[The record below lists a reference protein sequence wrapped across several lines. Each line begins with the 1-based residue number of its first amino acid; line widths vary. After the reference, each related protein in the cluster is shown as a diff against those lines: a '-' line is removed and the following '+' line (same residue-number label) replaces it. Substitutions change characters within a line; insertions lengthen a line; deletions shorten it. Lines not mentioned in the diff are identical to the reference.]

1 MAKDLHTN
9 EVELDSSVDMHDA
22 ASFELDGHS
31 NGQDQHGGEYASAH
45 TEEADEHHTHPVY
58 AEPVFGSVTNS
69 LLTSWIAVLII
80 IAIAFSVKRKTAM
93 VPRGVQNFMEIVVDG
108 FLNFFDSIT
117 GSRKKSEAFFPFIF
131 AFFCYILVS
140 NWMGLL
146 PGVGTIGKYVVEDG
160 HNVFVPLL
168 RGGTADLNTTL
179 ALATIAVVAS
189 HIIGVISIGVW
200 NHFNKFIN
208 IKAILEIPK
217 KFKEDKL
224 VLMVNPVV
232 VLASLLE
239 IVTEI
244 AKVASLSFRLFGNVF
259 AGEVL
264 LATMSAMLA
273 FGLPLPFM
281 FLEVL
286 VGAVQALVFALL
298 TLSYLTM
305 ATEKH

>member
-1 MAKDLHTN
+1 MNEEHNTIDSHEKEAVHTETNEHVLAIDEHTN
-9 EVELDSSVDMHDA
+9 EYTTE
-22 ASFELDGHS
+22 
-31 NGQDQHGGEYASAH
+31 AH
-45 TEEADEHHTHPVY
+45 TEEESSHTHPIY
-58 AEPVFGSVTNS
+58 AEQFFGPVTNS
-69 LLTSWIAVLII
+69 LFTSWIAVII
-80 IAIAFSVKRKTAM
+80 IISIAFAVKRKTRL
-93 VPRGVQNFMEIVVDG
+93 VPKGVQNFMEMVVEY
-108 FLNFFDSIT
+108 FLDFFDSIT
-117 GSRKKSEAFFPFIF
+117 GSRKKSEMFFPFIF
-131 AFFCYILVS
+131 TFFVYVLVS

-146 PGVGTIGKYVVEDG
+146 PGVGTVGKYVVEEG
-160 HNVFVPLL
+160 HEVFVPLL

-179 ALATIAVVAS
+179 ALAIIAVVAS

-200 NHFNKFIN
+200 HHFNKFIN
-208 IKAILEIPK
+208 IKAIMEIPK